1 MDYVHDIVKTPY
13 TIVFEIFNDEEKGHD
28 FFEEQHSIWLQN
40 NRVVNTYN
48 LSRLKKIKNLRLP
61 KNDKKIFIEKNEK
74 IKKVKKVKVKTN
86 E

>member
-40 NRVVNTYN
+40 NRPIQT
-48 LSRLKKIKNLRLP
+48 
-61 KNDKKIFIEKNEK
+61 
-74 IKKVKKVKVKTN
+74 
-86 E
+86 